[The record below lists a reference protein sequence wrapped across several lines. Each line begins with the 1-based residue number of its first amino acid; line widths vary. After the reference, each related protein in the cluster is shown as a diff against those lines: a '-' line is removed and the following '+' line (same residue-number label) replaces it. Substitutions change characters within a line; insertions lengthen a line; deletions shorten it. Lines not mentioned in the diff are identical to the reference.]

1 MKYCSLCW
9 LWGVLCITLLIPIQG
24 IARDIYSFAIVPQY
38 SAGDTFRVWQP
49 IIRQLNDVLPFRL
62 ELETAPD
69 ISSFEHLCE
78 AGQFDF
84 AFVNPYHLLWL
95 HRNRGYDPLLS
106 DHSGRIR
113 GVLVTRREGGIA
125 NVSQLDNQPVA
136 FPSPNSL
143 GASMMLRRDLNETFG
158 LSVQP
163 HYVKNHSSVYLNV
176 ALGVTAAG
184 GGVQKTLEQ
193 QPQHIR
199 DQLQLLHRTETV
211 PSHPIVVHPRVSQD
225 ARQALVDVM
234 LKLAQNEVFK
244 ALLRKVPVYQLG
256 PVSFSDYEPLQQL
269 GLEAY
274 YEERR

>member
-1 MKYCSLCW
+1 MKYCSLRW
-9 LWGVLCITLLIPIQG
+9 LWGVLCFLLLVPTHG
-24 IARDIYSFAIVPQY
+24 AAKEIYSFAIVPQY

-49 IIRQLNDVLPFRL
+49 IIRHLNDVLPFRL
-62 ELETAPD
+62 ALETAPD
-69 ISSFEHLCE
+69 ISSFEELCE
-78 AGQFDF
+78 DGQFDF

-95 HRNRGYDPLLS
+95 NRNRGYEPLLS
-106 DHSGRIR
+106 DRSGRIS

-125 NVSQLDNQPVA
+125 NLSQLDNQSVA

-143 GASMMLRRDLNETFG
+143 GASMMLRRDLSEAFQ
-158 LSVQP
+158 LSVHP
-163 HYVKNHSSVYLNV
+163 RYVKSHSSVYLNV

-199 DQLQLLHRTETV
+199 DQLQVLHRTEEV
-211 PSHPIVVHPRVSQD
+211 PSHPVVVHPRVSQD

-234 LKLAQNEVFK
+234 LKLAQNEEFQ

-274 YEERR
+274 YEEQR